1 MNEKVLIGFNR
12 HYYPKLINLQQPIF
26 IKLISCCQ
34 WCLESLFET
43 YRNCPPRQN
52 NYFVKKVPRPDVV
65 FLWCLLT
72 WQSQKPHTRLVLS
85 CDVQQFCRHSGA
97 SLHFSFS
104 SLQENRWVLA
114 IFWLNWVCVLI
125 FTLKFFCKI
134 ECTKVLTNCQPLSKD
149 FICIQKNF
157 K

>member
-34 WCLESLFET
+34 WCLESLFKT

-114 IFWLNWVCVLI
+114 IVWLNWVCVDLH
-125 FTLKFFCKI
+125 LKILLQNRMHQGFGELSTPFKRI
-134 ECTKVLTNCQPLSKD
+134 YMHTKE
-149 FICIQKNF
+149 F
-157 K
+157 